1 MLVTLKPQIVLT
13 MIGPSHSGKTTQSR
27 AIEAYLKSIG
37 RTVKV
42 ISSDAIRRELLN
54 LEPQAEIP
62 TAAGFAVSEIT
73 FKKLF
78 NELNTYMSSPVNT
91 DVIIIDT
98 TGLDRK
104 FREQIA
110 EKAAAQGYGNMAM
123 LFLPN
128 KEQLISRI
136 QGQSESVVE
145 EKWNYISRQLTRL
158 KERVLP
164 QFNKHSYIQTYRI
177 TDKINT
183 IEYNFESNAK
193 VLTIT
198 EGSPA
203 IYGDI
208 HQCYEEFQNLL
219 LNLKAQGVVTQ
230 HLSIGDWIDKGDES
244 SLKVIINVLYNYVIE
259 KKIPDLRL
267 DLLKGNHEEYVY
279 RHLKDPE
286 YVFTETKET
295 EYFTSLR
302 YLTDPANAVYKQKF
316 MELYEAS
323 YDYAELRSDRFWGIV
338 SHSPCEGKYLG
349 KQSPKALKLMRNTRF
364 VSDDSDYST
373 PAVTKLGPILEET
386 SGTNLTHIFG
396 HVEVGID
403 FFKYRNKVAIDQG
416 CVSGGHLTA
425 MVINLSSGW
434 KTFFHEK
441 STKVSTEKLLDF
453 SYHIKP
459 WTKVAELN
467 AEQEKKL
474 RRIKR
479 ANPAFISGTVSP
491 APSFI
496 KDGTPF
502 LETVTA
508 AVNLFERREV
518 TQVIAQKKHMGS
530 RCQIYLTKDLE
541 TCYAT
546 SRNGFKIHTSV
557 VGKIIEKLF
566 EEYKDDYESLLI
578 LDGELLPWGAIGRGL
593 IDHSFYTYYTAVNTE
608 VNAIAKSSISTVI
621 PDLEISQS
629 LENIQAFKA
638 QVDNYATV
646 CDAYYE
652 PFGVI
657 YCDGQELLTS
667 SLSQTLT
674 RFRIA
679 YESFDLTNENDVIR
693 LNEFYN
699 EQVKDGKTEGIVI
712 KPNTWKVGDIP
723 MIKVRN
729 EEYLRLVYGY
739 NYTKFLERHTREKD
753 IRGKLNLSIREQE
766 LNLYLLNAFKQG
778 DLAEQEEIYKL
789 LLVEFSREE
798 GIDPRL

>member
-1 MLVTLKPQIVLT
+1 
-13 MIGPSHSGKTTQSR
+13 
-27 AIEAYLKSIG
+27 
-37 RTVKV
+37 
-42 ISSDAIRRELLN
+42 
-54 LEPQAEIP
+54 
-62 TAAGFAVSEIT
+62 
-73 FKKLF
+73 
-78 NELNTYMSSPVNT
+78 
-91 DVIIIDT
+91 
-98 TGLDRK
+98 
-104 FREQIA
+104 
-110 EKAAAQGYGNMAM
+110 
-123 LFLPN
+123 
-128 KEQLISRI
+128 
-136 QGQSESVVE
+136 
-145 EKWNYISRQLTRL
+145 
-158 KERVLP
+158 
-164 QFNKHSYIQTYRI
+164 
-177 TDKINT
+177 
-183 IEYNFESNAK
+183 
-193 VLTIT
+193 
-198 EGSPA
+198 
-203 IYGDI
+203 
-208 HQCYEEFQNLL
+208 
-219 LNLKAQGVVTQ
+219 
-230 HLSIGDWIDKGDES
+230 
-244 SLKVIINVLYNYVIE
+244 
-259 KKIPDLRL
+259 
-267 DLLKGNHEEYVY
+267 
-279 RHLKDPE
+279 
-286 YVFTETKET
+286 
-295 EYFTSLR
+295 
-302 YLTDPANAVYKQKF
+302 

-364 VSDDSDYST
+364 VSDDNDYSA

-416 CVSGGHLTA
+416 CVSGGYLTA
-425 MVINLSSGW
+425 MVINLASGS

-441 STKVSTEKLLDF
+441 STKESTEKLLDF

-496 KDGTPF
+496 KDGVPF

-629 LENIQAFKA
+629 LENIQAFKT

-674 RFRIA
+674 RFRIPF
-679 YESFDLTNENDVIR
+679 ESFDLKNESDVTR
-693 LNEFYN
+693 LNEFYD

-712 KPNTWKVGDIP
+712 KPDTWKVGDIP

-739 NYTKFLERHTREKD
+739 NYTKFLERHAREKD

-766 LNLYLLNAFKQG
+766 LNLYLLNAFKQD
-778 DLAEQEEIYKL
+778 DLVEQEEIYKL